1 MKRFFIEYL
10 NGWRERKSRK
20 PLIIRGARQV
30 GKTYIVDQFAEN
42 NYKEYVKIN
51 FEETPELK
59 NFFRTND
66 VIQIKQNLEVYFGK
80 RILANKTLL
89 FLDEIQACPE
99 AIVTLRYFYENM
111 PEIHII
117 AAGSLLDH
125 TLNEM
130 KYSMPVGR
138 VEFAYMYPMNF
149 YEFLW
154 ALKEDSMLDFLKNYF
169 PQKEISSP
177 IHQKL
182 LKILR
187 LYYFIGGMPEAVKVY
202 VENNNL
208 RDVEIVHE
216 SIIKSLEF
224 DFAKY
229 GTRSQQET
237 LVKLLR
243 YIPKSIGKKF
253 KYSNAAPELRSES
266 VKKAVQLL
274 KMSRIVNLIFN
285 TKAFGIPLDSGVN
298 EKFFKPLFLDIGLVN
313 HILKLRLIDIE
324 NLITVNEGNLAE
336 QFIGQQLLSLAPVYI
351 DNQLYYWAR
360 EKRNAEA
367 EIDFVIELKNSILP
381 IEVKAGKAGSL
392 KSLHIYIAEKNLK
405 TALRFNIDIPSIG
418 LIKNSVNI
426 GKVLK
431 NVEFN
436 LISLPLYLVLECARI
451 IETNTKIQTY

>member
-1 MKRFFIEYL
+1 MKRFFTEYL
-10 NGWRERKSRK
+10 NRWKVRKNRK

-30 GKTYIVDQFAEN
+30 GKTYIVDKFGKN
-42 NYKEYVKIN
+42 NYEEYIKIN

-59 NFFRTND
+59 DFFRTND

-80 RILANKTLL
+80 KILANKTLI
-89 FLDEIQACPE
+89 FLDEIQVCPE
-99 AIVTLRYFYENM
+99 AIVTLRYFYENL
-111 PEIHII
+111 PKIHII
-117 AAGSLLDH
+117 VAGSLLDH
-125 TLNEM
+125 ALNEM

-138 VEFAYMYPMNF
+138 VEFGYMYPMNF

-154 ALKEDSMLDFLKNYF
+154 ALKEDSILDFLRNYS
-169 PQKEISSP
+169 PEKEISFP

-182 LKILR
+182 MKILR
-187 LYYFIGGMPEAVKVY
+187 LYYFIGGMPESVKVY

-229 GTRSQQET
+229 GTRSQQEI

-253 KYSNAAPELRSES
+253 KYSNAVPEVRSET
-266 VKKAVQLL
+266 VKKVLQLL
-274 KMSRIVNLIFN
+274 KMSRIVNLVLY
-285 TKAFGIPLDSGVN
+285 TKAFGIALDSGVN
-298 EKFFKPLFLDIGLVN
+298 EKSFKPLFLDIGLAN
-313 HILKLRLIDIE
+313 HILKLRLINIE
-324 NLITVNEGNLAE
+324 NLITINEGNLAE
-336 QFIGQQLLSLAPVYI
+336 QFIGQQLLSLTPAYI

-367 EIDFVIELKNSILP
+367 EIDFVTELKDSILP
-381 IEVKAGKAGSL
+381 IEVKAGKTGSL

-405 TALRFNIDIPSIG
+405 IGLRFNTDIPSIG
-418 LIKNSVNI
+418 LVKNSVNI
-426 GKVLK
+426 GKVVK

-436 LISLPLYLVLECARI
+436 LLSLPLYLVLESKRI
-451 IETNTKIQTY
+451 IENQNYV